1 MVIPPSFVR
10 QISVPWYEIVA
21 VPLLDIPVLKD
32 CSLGC
37 SVVEDRGDMHM
48 SDLVVVL
55 VASGSNF
62 GSSNQ
67 DVLELS
73 SVKLG
78 SNGIKELSKVS
89 ILLHVESCIPLPV
102 FVVAWHRT
110 DACALHGVL
119 VNDLVCLL
127 RPVGQSGWALPTF
140 LLVFSRFR

>member
-1 MVIPPSFVR
+1 MVITPSLVR
-10 QISVPWYEIVA
+10 QISVPWNQIVA

-37 SVVEDRGDMHM
+37 SVVEDCGDMHV

-55 VASGSNF
+55 VASGANL

-78 SNGIKELSKVS
+78 SYGIKELSKVS
-89 ILLHVESCIPLPV
+89 ILLYVESRVPLPV
-102 FVVAWHRT
+102 FVVEWHRP
-110 DACALHGVL
+110 DAVALHGEL
-119 VNDLVCLL
+119 ENDH
-127 RPVGQSGWALPTF
+127 GMFAQAAGHWGA
-140 LLVFSRFR
+140 